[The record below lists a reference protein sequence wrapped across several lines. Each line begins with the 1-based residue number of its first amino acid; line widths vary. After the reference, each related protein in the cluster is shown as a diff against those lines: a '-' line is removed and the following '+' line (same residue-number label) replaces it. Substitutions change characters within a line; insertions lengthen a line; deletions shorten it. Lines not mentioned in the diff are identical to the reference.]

1 MTKNY
6 ITDMMLED
14 DELVVIIND
23 CHEYRVNKHRLVAF
37 LKNEDLMDWVYDTE
51 VAGEHHQE
59 SGIFT
64 FEEWYHSEYASSDI
78 LYAIDKLDLKPTF
91 IY

>member
-6 ITDMMLED
+6 ITDMILED
-14 DELVVIIND
+14 DELVILVND
-23 CHEYRVNKHRLVAF
+23 CYEYTVNKHRLTAF
-37 LKNEDLMDWVYDTE
+37 LKNENMMDWIYDTE
-51 VAGEHHQE
+51 KGGEHYQE
-59 SGIFT
+59 TGIYT
-64 FEEWYHSEYASSDI
+64 FDEWYHSEYAASDV